1 MNNKLTT
8 KYQYRRKG
16 LVIRQLWSILSLK
29 RKRQFS
35 FTLLL
40 MILSSIVEVVSIGAV
55 VPFLGVITNP
65 EEVFNNQITVD
76 IIQAYNLI
84 SITSPEH
91 LILPVTIVFIS
102 AAIFAGIIRIGLLYV
117 MTRMALYA
125 GSDLSVDIYE
135 QTLFQEYSVHQ
146 SRNSSEVINGIIKK
160 TDTVISGILSP
171 IMTLISS
178 FLLFIGIFGALFFIS
193 PVVAMS
199 LIIGLT
205 VIYLSIISYTRST
218 LASNSDIIAKNTTL
232 MIKSLQEGLGG
243 IRDVIIDNSQEFY
256 CELYRKADLPYRR
269 AAGTNVIIGM
279 SPRYIL
285 EAIGMSLI
293 AIVAYL
299 MTRQED
305 MTSAVPILGAFAL
318 GAQKLLPAVQR
329 LYGSY
334 SSIKGSIVSFDDV
347 IKLMQQPCQKQQYKQ
362 KSTLPFKN
370 KILLENIS
378 YQYSR
383 DTPWILNNI
392 CLAIKKGDKIGFIG
406 ETGSGK
412 STLMDVIMGLL
423 HPNKGSFIVDSHK
436 IKDKNRQGWQSNI
449 SHVPQNIFLSD
460 ATIAENV
467 AFGVSME
474 SIDYAL
480 VIESLRKA
488 QIFDVIT
495 SWKNGYQTI
504 VGEGGIRLSGG
515 QKQRIGIARA
525 LYKQSSVLILDEA
538 TSALDSL
545 TEEKVMHAI
554 DSLDENLT
562 ILIIAHR
569 YTTLKDCDQI
579 VRVEKNGTIKIG
591 SYNDFCEIKY

>member
-318 GAQKLLPAVQR
+318 SAQKLLPAVQR

-569 YTTLKDCDQI
+569 CTTLKGCDQI

>member
-199 LIIGLT
+199 LIIGLA

-318 GAQKLLPAVQR
+318 SAQKLLPAVQR

-569 YTTLKDCDQI
+569 YTTLKGCDQI
-579 VRVEKNGTIKIG
+579 VRVEKNGTIKVG
-591 SYNDFCEIKY
+591 QYNDFC

>member
-199 LIIGLT
+199 LIIGLA

-569 YTTLKDCDQI
+569 YTTLKGCDQI
-579 VRVEKNGTIKIG
+579 VRVEKNGTIKVG
-591 SYNDFCEIKY
+591 QYNDFC

>member
-199 LIIGLT
+199 LIIGLA

-318 GAQKLLPAVQR
+318 SAQKLLPAVQR

-569 YTTLKDCDQI
+569 YTTLKGCDQI